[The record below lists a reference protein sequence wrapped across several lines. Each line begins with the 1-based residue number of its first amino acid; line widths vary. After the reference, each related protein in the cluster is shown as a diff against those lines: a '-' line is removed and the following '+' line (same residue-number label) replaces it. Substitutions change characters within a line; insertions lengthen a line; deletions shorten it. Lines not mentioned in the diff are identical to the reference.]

1 MDQAFVASRPGHEL
15 AGLPFL
21 VAILDDWARRSS
33 RQSGIFLESKLD
45 DHSIQNERRM
55 VAFERAPASVQRIFL
70 SLAVFSTL
78 LFIAAFVLGLAI
90 EADQHA
96 PPQTALASLRN
107 HSLAA
112 LAALIFVA
120 LVHAIVLTYFMGT
133 GRWIEETSHAYRL
146 PEAWMGE
153 SRSLK
158 YRTIPAMVVSL
169 VLVILTGASGAT
181 VDPGSS
187 VDFRGWGQLSATTI
201 HFLLSATTLGINV
214 LVNLWE
220 YLAIHRNNV
229 LIQKVLQ
236 EVRRMREER
245 GLPL

>member
-1 MDQAFVASRPGHEL
+1 
-15 AGLPFL
+15 

-33 RQSGIFLESKLD
+33 RQSGIFLESELD
-45 DHSIQNERRM
+45 DHSIQNEKRV

-90 EADQHA
+90 DADQHA
-96 PPQTALASLRN
+96 PTQTAWAGLRN
-107 HSLAA
+107 HSLTA
-112 LAALIFVA
+112 LAALIFGA

-169 VLVILTGASGAT
+169 VLLILTGASGAA

-187 VDFRGWGQLSATTI
+187 VDFRGWGPLSATMI

-214 LVNLWE
+214 LVNIWE
-220 YLAIHRNNV
+220 YLAIQRNHV

>member
-1 MDQAFVASRPGHEL
+1 MRWQE
-15 AGLPFL
+15 
-21 VAILDDWARRSS
+21 
-33 RQSGIFLESKLD
+33 SGIFLESELD
-45 DHSIQNERRM
+45 DHSIQNEKRV

-90 EADQHA
+90 GADQHA
-96 PPQTALASLRN
+96 PTQTAWAGLRN
-107 HSLAA
+107 HSLTA
-112 LAALIFVA
+112 LAALVFVA

-181 VDPGSS
+181 LTTVDPGSS

-201 HFLLSATTLGINV
+201 HFLLSATTLGFNV